1 MSYTVQAT
9 PFKVEIKAPLLMEF
23 TCQLGSRDTQH
34 IQINKESIYS
44 AMEKNEASTEDRKCG
59 WRNLRVPRECLI
71 DSDI

>member
-9 PFKVEIKAPLLMEF
+9 PFKVEIKAPVFMEF

-34 IQINKESIYS
+34 IQINKENIYS
-44 AMEKNEASTEDRKCG
+44 AMEKNKASTEDRKC
-59 WRNLRVPRECLI
+59 RRVPRECLI

>member
-9 PFKVEIKAPLLMEF
+9 PFKVEIKAPVFMEF

-44 AMEKNEASTEDRKCG
+44 AMEKNETGIERTESS
-59 WRNLRVPRECLI
+59 
-71 DSDI
+71 DSDPQL